1 MALQTRGASSRAVR
15 RNLCALNPQSSIRN
29 AIRHMVAHPEVL
41 NQGDYID
48 RSWIG
53 MVAVSILCHIL
64 FFFGVVVLPELRFTK
79 PYIPSA
85 VEVDLVSLPKV
96 ESQSQAVPDKASA
109 AAKTEAKGAPVVPVK
124 PAEQPKPSK
133 PAKKSK
139 LVKPKQ
145 KPVQP
150 QVSTAPRSPLQVKR
164 SLKHKTYNASKVIR
178 SAIARIEKEAPESRP
193 RPVLQAIDRLKGEV
207 ESDAGVVMPGGMAR
221 SGVSKKTVELLDIY
235 NAEIWHRIQK
245 NWAFSEEMVRGRTDL
260 EATIIVKIMRKG
272 EIRDVWFEKRSGNSY
287 FDDSVFK
294 AVKKSDP
301 LPPLPEGYLGPFY
314 DVGFRFNLSE
324 LQRNF

>member
-1 MALQTRGASSRAVR
+1 
-15 RNLCALNPQSSIRN
+15 
-29 AIRHMVAHPEVL
+29 MVAHPEVL

-53 MVAVSILCHIL
+53 MVALSILCHIL
-64 FFFGVVVLPELRFTK
+64 FFSGVVFMPELRFDK
-79 PYIPSA
+79 PHIPPA
-85 VEVDLVSLPKV
+85 VEVDLVSIPQV
-96 ESQSQAVPDKASA
+96 ESESQASSDQVPSA
-109 AAKTEAKGAPVVPVK
+109 AQAEVKEAPVEPVK
-124 PAEQPKPSK
+124 PAEQPKSSK
-133 PAKKSK
+133 PAKQLES
-139 LVKPKQ
+139 VKPKE
-145 KPVQP
+145 KPVQAP
-150 QVSTAPRSPLQVKR
+150 VSTAPRGPLQVKR

-207 ESDAGVVMPGGMAR
+207 ESDRGAVVTGGMAR
-221 SGVSKKTVELLDIY
+221 GGVSKKTVELLDIY

-272 EIRDVWFEKRSGNSY
+272 EIRDIWFEKRSGNSY

-324 LQRNF
+324 LQRRF